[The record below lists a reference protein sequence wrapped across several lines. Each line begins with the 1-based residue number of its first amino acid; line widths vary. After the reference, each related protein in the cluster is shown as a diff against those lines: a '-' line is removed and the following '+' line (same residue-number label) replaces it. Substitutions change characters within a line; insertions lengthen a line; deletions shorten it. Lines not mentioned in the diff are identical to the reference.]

1 MKMKS
6 ILIGVAAAGLVSAAQ
21 AARFEAGKGV
31 ANDHATGA
39 GSNDVTFVARGGD
52 NAYGYGV
59 GRQYVTPIGLTIL
72 PWSIPNELSVVYGLR
87 ANFGFGRYERTYG
100 IDAGAWS
107 TSGEFG
113 GVAAN
118 LVGNYV
124 ERNAAGVQVGVVNLV
139 DGEAAGV
146 QIGIVN
152 SARRLRGLQIGIA
165 NFNESGIFFPI
176 LNFGF

>member
-1 MKMKS
+1 MRVKS
-6 ILIGVAAAGLVSAAQ
+6 ILVCAVAAGLATAVQ

-31 ANDHATGA
+31 ANDRATGA
-39 GSNDVTFVARGGD
+39 GPNDVTFVARGGE

-59 GRQYVTPIGLTIL
+59 GRQYVTPLGLTIL

-107 TSGEFG
+107 TSGDFG

-124 ERNAAGVQVGVVNLV
+124 ERNAAGVQVGVVNFV
-139 DGEAAGV
+139 SGEMAGV
-146 QIGIVN
+146 QIGVVN
-152 SARRLRGLQIGIA
+152 SARCLRGLQVGLA

-176 LNFGF
+176 INFGF

>member
-1 MKMKS
+1 MKS
-6 ILIGVAAAGLVSAAQ
+6 LVAIFFAAGFASAAF
-21 AARFEAGKGV
+21 ADRFEAGKGL

-39 GSNDVTFVARGGD
+39 GPNDVTFVARGGG

-59 GRQYVTPIGLTIL
+59 GSQYTTPLGLTIL
-72 PWSIPNELSVVYGLR
+72 PWSLPNELSVVYGLR
-87 ANFGFGRYERTYG
+87 ANFGFGRFERMYG
-100 IDAGAWS
+100 VDAGAWS

-124 ERNAAGVQVGVVNLV
+124 ERDAVGVQVGVVNLV

-146 QIGIVN
+146 QIGVVN
-152 SARRLRGLQIGIA
+152 SARRLRGLQIGLA
-165 NFNESGIFFPI
+165 NFNDAGIFFPLI
-176 LNFGF
+176 NFGL

>member
-1 MKMKS
+1 MAIRS
-6 ILIGVAAAGLVSAAQ
+6 FLVAGVACLAFAAQ

-31 ANDHATGA
+31 ANERATGA
-39 GSNDVTFVARGGD
+39 GPNDVTFVARGGD

-59 GRQYVTPIGLTIL
+59 GSQYTTPLGLTIL

-87 ANFGFGRYERTYG
+87 ANLGFGRYERTYG

-124 ERNAAGVQVGVVNLV
+124 ERNATGVQVGVVNLV
-139 DGEAAGV
+139 DGEMSGV
-146 QIGIVN
+146 QIGVVN
-152 SARRLRGLQIGIA
+152 AARHLRGMQIGIA
-165 NFNESGIFFPI
+165 NFNETGIFFPI

>member
-1 MKMKS
+1 MS
-6 ILIGVAAAGLVSAAQ
+6 RISAFLACVACLALAAQ
-21 AARFEAGKGV
+21 ADRFEAGKGV
-31 ANDHATGA
+31 ANERATGA
-39 GSNDVTFVARGGD
+39 GPNDVTFVSRGVDGD
-52 NAYGYGV
+52 YGYGV
-59 GRQYVTPIGLTIL
+59 GRQYTTPLGLTIL

-113 GVAAN
+113 GIAAN

-124 ERNAAGVQVGVVNLV
+124 ERDATGLQVGVVNLV
-139 DGEAAGV
+139 DGEMSGV
-146 QIGIVN
+146 QVGVVN
-152 SARRLRGLQIGIA
+152 AARRLRGMQIGLA
-165 NFNESGIFFPI
+165 NFNEAGIFFPI

>member
-1 MKMKS
+1 MVVKS
-6 ILIGVAAAGLVSAAQ
+6 AFIIGVACLAFAAHAD
-21 AARFEAGKGV
+21 RFEAGSGV
-31 ANDHATGA
+31 ANDRATGA
-39 GSNDVTFVARGGD
+39 GPNDVTFVSRGGG

-59 GRQYVTPIGLTIL
+59 GSQYTTPLGLTVL

-107 TSGEFG
+107 ASGEFG

-124 ERNAAGVQVGVVNLV
+124 ERNATGVQVGVVNLV
-139 DGEAAGV
+139 DGEMSGI
-146 QIGIVN
+146 QIGVVN
-152 SARRLRGLQIGIA
+152 AARHLRGMQIGLA
-165 NFNESGIFFPI
+165 NFNDAGIFFPV

>member
-1 MKMKS
+1 MS
-6 ILIGVAAAGLVSAAQ
+6 RVSAFLACV
-21 AARFEAGKGV
+21 ACLALVARADRFEAGKGV
-31 ANDHATGA
+31 ANERATGA
-39 GSNDVTFVARGGD
+39 GPNDVTFVSRGVDGP
-52 NAYGYGV
+52 YGYGV
-59 GRQYVTPIGLTIL
+59 GSQYVTPLGLTIL
-72 PWSIPNELSVVYGLR
+72 PWSIPNEISLVYGLR

-124 ERNAAGVQVGVVNLV
+124 ERNAMGLQVGVVNLV
-139 DGEAAGV
+139 DGEMSGV
-146 QIGIVN
+146 QIGVVN
-152 SARRLRGLQIGIA
+152 AARRLRGMQIGLA
-165 NFNESGIFFPI
+165 NFNEAGIFFPI